1 MKRFSLSQ
9 WFECYHMRPKVTRRG
24 RAARRQFVEALE
36 DRLLL
41 AAAPTSTLDM
51 NLDLP
56 GDQTSRQVLVGEDT
70 MFSVTFDNTG
80 NALGY
85 GPFVDLI
92 VDYKGADGVPQ
103 FPSSYFS
110 PGSPPSF
117 VTPFTG
123 SPDGLGVDTSG
134 AGINQL
140 ISATTYGQSL
150 ELEFVQFDATG
161 HATHPFAKDNVGN
174 PVIVTGPAGDVLVAA
189 RLPFGSFADDQPP
202 APVLFTAHVSSLA
215 DVGVNLA
222 VQARSGFEFGTTPE
236 DDAAAGDL
244 SLLEAGGFHQGSV
257 TPEVFIISKI
267 NLAHE
272 GETATGPNFA
282 QQWQITVDVAAGQ
295 TVTNVDVSDSLPGNV
310 VFVNGSLVA
319 SPAAVL
325 TLPGPTPS
333 TTAVLKAKF
342 ASLTGVAGPDA
353 SVTFSFYVPE
363 LDASINPVLDPTT
376 GAPSASINTATAT
389 GNWVPT
395 DTRDHANLPGS
406 GLPIAV
412 ASGPATN
419 SLADKSIAIQKSVAI
434 VTDVGA
440 AGPTPLDILEY
451 SLAFQIS
458 DYFGFEDLVIDD
470 FYSDGQLLNG
480 TPTLDITTNGSTT
493 AVPLNFVLNTNYT
506 NTFTPDGNPVTH
518 DSRHLHFD
526 VSGLMNSSSLGTGQL
541 LGGLFTPSTSN
552 DGPTTGLLRFR
563 TQIQES
569 YQEFQQ
575 GVTPSLDEHDE
586 LFNAVVITGELLDAS
601 RSVAGATQSDDSS
614 VLFQVPVGTFTKTIY
629 AINGNVLSP
638 SVPPGL
644 PPHVSPGDT
653 VTYRLQYRLTT
664 GDFED
669 FHLRDFLPHPKLL
682 ADDADADGVIG
693 PNWTLVSGLPLPGQY
708 STSGTVPAPVTVSVD
723 STSNSLEWDF
733 GTRVDLN
740 NAPDTIDILFT
751 VTATSLLFADG
762 LFLTNEGESTH
773 HDTHLHTVD
782 ATSLVQIISSEPNL
796 LITKGVVATDND
808 NLDHGVFAPALPNAS
823 FSDPG
828 SAGFRYTGGSI
839 TSANLPS
846 LINSNLSNVDAS
858 DLVTF
863 AIAVENIGSDPQG
876 AFDVMLQDVI
886 PAGFH
891 IPAGGLNLTV
901 TDGTSAVLTWTGAL
915 FGAGL
920 ELTDPNSTTG
930 ALDNFNPFIAGKNI
944 LFITYDLEA
953 NSAPQSPLGMSPVEA
968 CETITNTATLL
979 AYSSRDGGAAT
990 PGQNYVSDLVTDSA
1004 TVTIACPTVTKS
1016 LVTTGIGPFGNT
1028 QAVIGESATFII
1040 RLIVPEGV
1048 TSNIALVDLLP
1059 PGMAYLSSFF
1069 FGMPSDVSISGSTTA
1084 IPSGTGATFSLG
1096 TVTNTN
1102 TNNNQPEIL
1111 MFSLTAVV
1119 LDVASNQD
1127 GTLLVNQAA
1136 FSVDGDLHSPVS
1148 SAPVTVIEPVLQV
1161 DKIVD
1166 QSSGVDAGD
1175 TVTFTITVSNNSPSS
1190 TDAYDVVLSDVLP
1203 VGFTYVANSLT
1214 FSGTAPAPSASG
1226 VSGGAITVNWA
1237 SIPLNSSS
1245 IFTFQATL
1253 DLSVTPCEEL
1263 TNTADV
1269 TWTSLPGPHGLLV
1282 GGNPDSTE
1290 RDGTGGSKPYNDYF
1304 AADSATEMVDCPVL
1318 EKSIV
1323 TTSEASTI
1331 WNNVAVGEIV
1341 RYRLLTIIPE
1351 GTSPSFQVIDN
1362 LPAGMMFLDDGTA
1375 KASLVSDA
1383 GFTSGLIGANATLM
1397 STPLT
1402 YGLLDGA
1409 ISTSSTINDDTYSD
1423 GTDAYFKLGT
1433 LVNNDSD
1440 ANLEFVVVEF
1450 NALVLNTLSNQASV
1464 SLMNCFTVT
1473 IQPCVDFKLGVED
1486 TYSLRNINETTS
1498 LSAGLQQR
1506 LSNLGVLPV
1515 NVKGYDDL
1523 TPNQVFADSFI
1534 GLPTGITGA
1543 ELRIGLRPHADI
1555 PGDDS
1560 LVLGVYD
1567 AAGIPIVVSG
1577 AGNTSLFSPFLGTGN
1592 GSPSLLNNAW
1602 TTTSYPTGTVLTL
1615 DLANLPNGMSLLA
1628 ALNAGGKLD
1637 IYTQDD
1643 TAVDFIELCV
1653 TSDLSP
1659 AIQVGEESNCVD
1671 VVVVEPELINIG
1683 KEYTSQT
1690 APDGT
1695 FSVNYEVSF
1704 TNASGPFSSTAFD
1717 VRIDDPLSPFFILD
1731 TANLVVKR
1739 NGLYTL
1745 VNNIDM
1751 VNVSTS
1757 NHVDLTINQLAP
1769 GDTIQLFYTVFVTS
1783 AIQPCQHITNTANV
1797 TYTSLPGDQGSVP
1810 NPTGSVTP
1818 GASGSMTGERNGTG
1832 APLNDYFDMS
1842 VATITADCPE
1852 ISKTIVTTSNP
1863 LTGSNQY
1870 NPAVTD
1876 LDVGEVVTYQVTFTL
1891 PVGTTSPA
1899 ILTDNLP
1906 TGLAG
1911 IIKYVT
1917 STIVSIGSSISSGPA
1932 VVPVVSD
1939 TDGDLNNDRV
1949 SYNFGTRTVMA
1960 GALATRQVTVQIVGQ
1975 VVNSV
1980 LNPLGKVLTNTASLY
1995 YGLGTMAASVDAEL
2009 AKAQVNGTPTDIK
2022 LSATTIAE
2030 NNLVNAMVGTLSAT
2044 DPDIGD
2050 TFTYTLVPGAGA
2062 VDNGNFSISG
2072 TTLMVIPRTDF
2083 ETKSSYSIRVQVED
2097 QGGLMFQK
2105 MFTITVI
2112 NLNEAPTIV
2121 LNVQPLVYRVSA
2133 RKVATIDS
2141 FAMLSDLD
2149 APTPMFAGSVLR
2161 VSGQSSK
2168 DTLSIMKQ
2176 NGISTRGKNV
2186 MFGTTIIGTVAG
2198 GTKGAPLTIQ
2208 LNGAA
2213 TSNSV
2218 QNLMRSLGFESTDQ
2232 VAGNRMIRIQITNIG
2247 GANTNQATKLIQVA
2261 R

>member
-9 WFECYHMRPKVTRRG
+9 WFECHHMRPKVTRRD
-24 RAARRQFVEALE
+24 RAARRQFVEVLE
-36 DRLLL
+36 DRMLL

-56 GDQTSRQVLVGEDT
+56 GDQTNRQVLVGEDT
-70 MFSVTFDNTG
+70 MFSVTFNNTG

-103 FPSSYFS
+103 FPASYFS

-117 VTPFTG
+117 STPFTG
-123 SPDGLGVDTSG
+123 TPDGLGVDTNG
-134 AGINQL
+134 AAINQL

-150 ELEFVQFDATG
+150 DLKFAQFDVTG
-161 HATHPFAKDNVGN
+161 HATHPFAKDLVGN

-189 RLPFGSFADDQPP
+189 RLPFGSFADDQPK

-215 DVGVNLA
+215 DVGVGLA

-236 DDAAAGDL
+236 DDAVAGDL

-257 TPEVFIISKI
+257 TPEVFIISKT

-272 GETATGPNFA
+272 GETATGPNFQ

-295 TVTNVDVSDSLPGNV
+295 TVTNVDVSDSLPSNV

-319 SPAAVL
+319 SPAAAL

-363 LDASINPVLDPTT
+363 LDASSNPVLDPTT
-376 GAPSASINTATAT
+376 GAPSPSINTATAT

-395 DTRDHANLPGS
+395 DTRDHAGVPGS
-406 GLPIAV
+406 GLPIGV
-412 ASGPATN
+412 TGGPAVN
-419 SLADKSIAIQKSVAI
+419 IIADKSIAIQKSVAI

-451 SLAFQIS
+451 SLAFQVS
-458 DYFGFEDLVIDD
+458 DYFGFQDLVIDD
-470 FYSDGQLLNG
+470 DYSDGQLLNG
-480 TPTLDITTNGSTT
+480 TPTLVITTNGFTT
-493 AVPLNFVLNTNYT
+493 TVPLNFVSTNYT
-506 NTFTPDGNPVTH
+506 DTFSPDGDPTTH
-518 DSRHLHFD
+518 DSHHLRLD
-526 VSGLMNSSSLGTGQL
+526 VSALLSTSSLGTGQL

-575 GVTPSLDEHDE
+575 GITPSLDEHDE
-586 LFNAVVITGELLDAS
+586 LFNKVVITGELLDSS
-601 RSVAGATQSDDSS
+601 RSVAGATQTDDSG

-644 PPHVSPGDT
+644 PPHVSPGDM

-751 VTATSLLFADG
+751 VTATSLSFADG

-773 HDTHLHTVD
+773 QDTHLDRVD

-808 NLDHGVFAPALPNAS
+808 NLGHGVFAPALPNGS

-828 SAGFRYTGGSI
+828 TAGFRYTGGSV

-863 AIAVENIGSDPQG
+863 AIAVKNFGSDPQG
-876 AFDVMLQDVI
+876 AFDVTLQDMI

-901 TDGTSAVLTWTGAL
+901 TDGTGAVLSWTGAL

-920 ELTDPNSTTG
+920 ELSDPNATTG
-930 ALDNFNPFIAGKNI
+930 ALDNFNPSIPGKNI

-990 PGQNYVSDLVTDSA
+990 PGQNYVSNLVTDSA

-1016 LVTTGIGPFGNT
+1016 LITTGIGPFGDT

-1048 TSNIALVDLLP
+1048 TSNVALVDLLP

-1102 TNNNQPEIL
+1102 TNNNQPDIL

-1190 TDAYDVVLSDVLP
+1190 TDAYDVVLNDVLP
-1203 VGFTYVANSLT
+1203 AGFTYVANSL
-1214 FSGTAPAPSASG
+1214 FSSGTAPAPSASS

-1245 IFTFQATL
+1245 VLIFQATL
-1253 DLSVTPCEEL
+1253 NQSVMPCEEL

-1282 GGNPDSTE
+1282 GGNPDATE

-1304 AADSATEMVDCPVL
+1304 AADSATVMVDCPVL

-1323 TTSEASTI
+1323 TTSEASTTG
-1331 WNNVAVGEIV
+1331 NNVAIGEIV
-1341 RYRLLTIIPE
+1341 RYRLLTSIPE

-1375 KASLVSDA
+1375 KASLVSNA

-1397 STPLT
+1397 STPT
-1402 YGLLDGA
+1402 YGLLDGT
-1409 ISTSSTINDDTYSD
+1409 ISTSSTIDDDTYTD
-1423 GTDAYFKLGT
+1423 GTDVYFKLGT

-1464 SLMNCFTVT
+1464 SLMNCYTVT
-1473 IQPCVDFKLGVED
+1473 IQPCVDFEHGVED
-1486 TYSLRNINETTS
+1486 AFSPLLNAETTS
-1498 LSAGLQQR
+1498 PSTGLQQR
-1506 LSNLGVLPV
+1506 LTNLGVLPV
-1515 NVKGYDDL
+1515 NIKGYDNG
-1523 TPNQVFADSFI
+1523 TPNRIFADSFT
-1534 GLPTGITGA
+1534 GLPTGIIGA
-1543 ELRIGLRPHADI
+1543 ELRFGLKPSDDI
-1555 PGDDS
+1555 PENDS
-1560 LVLGVYD
+1560 FVLGVYD
-1567 AAGIPIVVSG
+1567 IAGLPIVVSG
-1577 AGNTSLFSPFLGTGN
+1577 AGNTSLFSTFVGVGN
-1592 GSPSLLNNAW
+1592 GSPGLVNNPWDLAF
-1602 TTTSYPTGTVLTL
+1602 YPTGTVLTL
-1615 DLANLPNGMSLLA
+1615 DLANLPNGKSLLA
-1628 ALNAGGKLD
+1628 AMNAGGQLD
-1637 IYTQDD
+1637 VYLQDD
-1643 TAVDFIELCV
+1643 TAVDFMELCL
-1653 TSDLSP
+1653 TSDFSP
-1659 AIQVGEESNCVD
+1659 AIQVGEDSNCVS
-1671 VVVVEPELINIG
+1671 VVVVEPDLINIG

-1797 TYTSLPGDQGSVP
+1797 TYTSLPGGQGSVP

-1818 GASGSMTGERNGTG
+1818 GASGSMTGERNGSG
-1832 APLNDYFDMS
+1832 APLNDYFDKS

-1863 LTGSNQY
+1863 LTGSSQY

-1917 STIVSIGSSISSGPA
+1917 STIVSIGSSISSGPV

-1939 TDGDLNNDRV
+1939 TDGDVLNDRV
-1949 SYNFGTRTVMA
+1949 VYNFGTRTVVA

-1980 LNPLGKVLTNTASLY
+1980 VNTLGKVLTNTASLY
-1995 YGLGTMAASVDAEL
+1995 YGLGTMAASVDAEI
-2009 AKAQVNGTPTDIK
+2009 AKAKVNSSPTDIT

-2050 TFTYTLVPGAGA
+2050 TFTYTLVPGTGA

-2083 ETKSSYSIRVQVED
+2083 EAKSSYSIRVQVED

-2112 NLNEAPTIV
+2112 NLNEAPIIV
-2121 LNVQPLVYRVSA
+2121 LNLQPLVYRVSA
-2133 RKVATIDS
+2133 RKVATIDGS
-2141 FAMLSDLD
+2141 AMLS
-2149 APTPMFAGSVLR
+2149 AMNTPALMFAGSVLQ

-2198 GTKGAPLTIQ
+2198 GTRGAPLRVE

-2213 TSNSV
+2213 TQNSV
-2218 QNLMRSLGFESTDQ
+2218 QNLLQSIGFKSTDK
-2232 VAGNRMIRIQITNIG
+2232 VAGNRMIRFQITNIG
-2247 GANTNQATKLIQVA
+2247 GANTNQATRQIQVA
-2261 R
+2261 P